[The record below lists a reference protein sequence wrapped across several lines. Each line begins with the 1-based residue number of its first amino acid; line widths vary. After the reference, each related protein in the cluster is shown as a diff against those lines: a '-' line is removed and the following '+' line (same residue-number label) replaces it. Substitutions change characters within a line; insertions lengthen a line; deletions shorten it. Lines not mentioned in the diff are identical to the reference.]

1 MINSDCVSN
10 GLELMINSECVTV
23 SNGLELMINSECVS
37 NGLESAHP
45 GLA

>member
-1 MINSDCVSN
+1 
-10 GLELMINSECVTV
+10 MINSECVTV

-45 GLA
+45 GPRTVA